1 VWLVALAATAG
12 TLLVTGERAV
22 GAMAAGGTAAMKTVA
37 AAAPY
42 CGITWGS
49 GARSAGALSEGPLV
63 ATRTGRH
70 ECFDRLVFEFDGP
83 ATGFR
88 VAYGEAYTEGEGRP
102 MSPYTAGGAVLSVVL
117 MQPAYSPEHEATYP
131 LKVGEHATAVVGYRT
146 LRDAVF
152 GGSFEGYTTFSVGV
166 RARLPY
172 RVFTLAGPGTHT
184 RIVLDVAHKW

>member
-1 VWLVALAATAG
+1 MITKRRVGLVAAVVAASTV
-12 TLLVTGERAV
+12 LL
-22 GAMAAGGTAAMKTVA
+22 AGGAVASRSAAV
-37 AAAPY
+37 AAPY

-49 GARSAGALSEGPLV
+49 GDKSGGALSTGPLIE
-63 ATRTGRH
+63 TRTGRH

-102 MSPYTAGGAVLSVVL
+102 LSPYTAGGAVLSVVL

-131 LKVGEHATAVVGYRT
+131 LRVGEHAVAVVGYRT
-146 LRDAVF
+146 LRDVVF
-152 GGSFEGYTTFSVGV
+152 GGSFEGYTTFAVGV

-172 RVFTLAGPGTHT
+172 QVFTLAGPGSHT
-184 RIVLDVAHKW
+184 RIVLDVAHQW